1 MSIARYPNGMPLP
14 SVDGF
19 SIKRVEN
26 RFRSETSAG
35 KRVTRQYLSREFDA
49 SCTLLLT
56 DAEAGTFEHFVQHKL
71 AGGSLPFE
79 FPVWYAGHVEWRT
92 AVFVNIPEASSLE
105 AGHVEYSLKLKVW

>member
-1 MSIARYPNGMPLP
+1 MLPRYPDGMPLP
-14 SVDGF
+14 VADGF

-56 DAEAGTFEHFVQHKL
+56 DEEAGWFESFVQHTL
-71 AGGSLPFE
+71 AGGTRHFE
-79 FPVWYAGHVEWRT
+79 FPIWYAGRVEWRT
-92 AVFVNIPEASSLE
+92 AALVNIPEASSLE